1 MPIFTVETTYRL
13 PVFRQRS
20 YEAET
25 IAEACRLA
33 IEDDDWSHEKH
44 DYESAGETFITGVW
58 QGRDVAYR
66 APALPVPSHHRETL
80 QRRADHFEVLLGLVK
95 VLSGD
100 VKPSDRV
107 FWRDRAQLVIDKAQA
122 IIAGAKDPD

>member
-1 MPIFTVETTYRL
+1 MPVFTIETTYRL

-25 IAEACRLA
+25 IAGACGLA
-33 IEDDDWSHEKH
+33 IEDDDWSHERH
-44 DYESAGETFITGVW
+44 DHESAGETFVTGAW

-66 APALPVPSHHRETL
+66 ARALPVPSHHHETL
-80 QRRADHFEVLLGLVK
+80 QRRAEHFEVLLGLVK

-107 FWRDRAQLVIDKAQA
+107 FWRDRAQSAIAKAQA
-122 IIAGAKDPD
+122 ILAGAKDPD

>member
-1 MPIFTVETTYRL
+1 MGYLFFNT
-13 PVFRQRS
+13 
-20 YEAET
+20 
-25 IAEACRLA
+25 
-33 IEDDDWSHEKH
+33 
-44 DYESAGETFITGVW
+44 
-58 QGRDVAYR
+58 R
-66 APALPVPSHHRETL
+66 ATHPDETL